1 MSQVTEGDFPEIL
14 SNVFEKCN
22 HEKNNLRSNGKL
34 LKLPSVVQ
42 DNSGE
47 AYQIFYLA
55 SCFSF
60 TEFLQERT
68 NN

>member
-1 MSQVTEGDFPEIL
+1 MSKVLEGDCPEIL
-14 SNVFEKCN
+14 SNLFEKCN

-34 LKLPSVVQ
+34 LRLLSVVQ

-55 SCFSF
+55 Q
-60 TEFLQERT
+60 LP
-68 NN
+68 